1 VKGPH
6 LRLARAPDDRLA
18 VPARSPSKNTGLVEF
33 FKKQK
38 LAQTHSDY
46 IRGNNLRI
54 SPPMLLGVG
63 KARRG
68 ARKFS
73 EIIRQFH
80 NFRETLG
87 WAHRPRSPRKPLQ
100 KKLEVIEVD

>member
-1 VKGPH
+1 
-6 LRLARAPDDRLA
+6 
-18 VPARSPSKNTGLVEF
+18 
-33 FKKQK
+33 
-38 LAQTHSDY
+38 
-46 IRGNNLRI
+46 
-54 SPPMLLGVG
+54 MLLGVG